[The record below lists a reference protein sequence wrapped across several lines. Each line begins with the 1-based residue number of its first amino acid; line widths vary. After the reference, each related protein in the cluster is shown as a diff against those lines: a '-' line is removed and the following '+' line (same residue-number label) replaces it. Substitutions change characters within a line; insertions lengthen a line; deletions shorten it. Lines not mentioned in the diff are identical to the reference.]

1 MITDCNK
8 LTQQYN
14 AASTRADYDR
24 WKEARGL
31 HHEEIALYRG
41 HYQADQLKSRS
52 DSSFVCIGID
62 GSDQATTYCPQ
73 IWSSHLHGD
82 MPENSYI
89 QQKVMG
95 VVVHGAP
102 DETIFYVTDP
112 RVPHGMDL
120 TTNCLLDALTN
131 HTDLRASTLRIQ
143 FDGSFFPSKKSS
155 ELSTGSSENV
165 NYAVHCLCALLVDVG
180 IFEHVYTNRF
190 PPGFENQWLVL
201 I

>member
-1 MITDCNK
+1 
-8 LTQQYN
+8 
-14 AASTRADYDR
+14 
-24 WKEARGL
+24 
-31 HHEEIALYRG
+31 
-41 HYQADQLKSRS
+41 
-52 DSSFVCIGID
+52 
-62 GSDQATTYCPQ
+62 
-73 IWSSHLHGD
+73 
-82 MPENSYI
+82 
-89 QQKVMG
+89 MG

-143 FDGSFFPSKKSS
+143 FDGSIFLSKKSS

-180 IFEHVYTNRF
+180 IFEHVYTSRF